1 MPHPGINDE
10 DLALGNANFEIA
22 DLISVS
28 VPKPCI
34 EGVAV
39 LWEKRADILHGSIQN
54 LFLRKFNYLLSQKQ
68 IKVNQVAGSQ
78 SSL

>member
-28 VPKPCI
+28 VPKPCV

-39 LWEKRADILHGSIQN
+39 LWKKRADILQARSKISSEKLQHD
-54 LFLRKFNYLLSQKQ
+54 LKRKPRS
-68 IKVNQVAGSQ
+68 AR
-78 SSL
+78 